1 MGVRFRHEVCE
12 KWLREKTNVEEVLQ
26 NLAIANFDPEFY
38 KTYEDQVLKI
48 YNQQAGRNLTSQKKR
63 SWSNAF
69 SFLKS

>member
-38 KTYEDQVLKI
+38 KSYEDEVLKI
-48 YNQQAGRNLTSQKKR
+48 YNQQAGRNLTPKKKR